1 MSATSCF
8 TCGLKGTELR
18 NVAGMQICS
27 QCRWKRE
34 HKCLVKGCTT
44 PASKVKLKNI
54 PGRLVQA
61 TEAVRGQ
68 IFMKFGMPPQLKQCC
83 KSCFSKLHR
92 ATAEFATYSV
102 HAITGHE
109 VENKKGRPTVN
120 YENASTKTKKRIEK
134 KAMELLNK
142 TITNLKDSYNEISGG
157 CGEEL
162 LNLTFQ
168 AANLPIAQ
176 TSTEVKVH
184 IMQYH
189 LI

>member
-1 MSATSCF
+1 M
-8 TCGLKGTELR
+8 
-18 NVAGMQICS
+18 
-27 QCRWKRE
+27 
-34 HKCLVKGCTT
+34 
-44 PASKVKLKNI
+44 
-54 PGRLVQA
+54 QA

-83 KSCFSKLHR
+83 KSCFRKLHR

-142 TITNLKDSYNEISGG
+142 TIINLKDSYTEISGG

-162 LNLTFQ
+162 LNLTLQ

-184 IMQYH
+184 IMHYFFLKHFSGPESGILEFDWLLTRVPPVQFFPIRTGFVMDH
-189 LI
+189 